1 MLEEQHSSESPS
13 VSSHSSSNLAQ
24 PKKRRREADPGDEAL
39 ISSLKEVTAYAK
51 EIKEKKATRD
61 KSPNMHFGMEVAGQL
76 DRLEQRQ
83 QAIAKVR
90 IQQVLL
96 NIEYP
101 SSTPD
106 YPHPHHTTLYLMITF
121 PLPHHTHPRFNLI
134 FQT

>member
-61 KSPNMHFGMEVAGQL
+61 KTHKSPNMHFGMEVVGWL

-83 QAIAKVR
+83 QAIAKVH

-106 YPHPHHTTLYLMITF
+106 YPPPSSYYPIPHDHF
-121 PLPHHTHPRFNLI
+121 PASTPHSS
-134 FQT
+134 QV